1 MVQRPVVKL
10 WLNMGEGAWSSLDA
24 SWTSAHETYADRVR
38 TGYRLF
44 DDVSVGLEARVNGNA
59 LEKDARGGLFVRY
72 AWHGGE
78 ISLAGGLAGRL
89 YEDAQDMCDP
99 YVTFCWLMQ
108 Y

>member
-1 MVQRPVVKL
+1 M
-10 WLNMGEGAWSSLDA
+10 
-24 SWTSAHETYADRVR
+24 
-38 TGYRLF
+38 
-44 DDVSVGLEARVNGNA
+44 GLEARVNGNA

-78 ISLAGGLAGRL
+78 ISLAGGLAGRF

-99 YVTFCWLMQ
+99 NVTFCWLMQ